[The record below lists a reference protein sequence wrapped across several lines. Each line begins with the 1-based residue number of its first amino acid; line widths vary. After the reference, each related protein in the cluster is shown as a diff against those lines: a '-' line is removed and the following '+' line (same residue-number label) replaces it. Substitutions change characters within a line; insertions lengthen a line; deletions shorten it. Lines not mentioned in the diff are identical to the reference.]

1 MRYFTFFLISY
12 SMSLETLCM
21 QHLYVPTVLF
31 QEVSIVHVAH
41 GNHVDNK
48 TLEHSL
54 VPNILVFSNLIST

>member
-1 MRYFTFFLISY
+1 
-12 SMSLETLCM
+12 M